1 MLIVLYFILTVIFS
15 MIGLI
20 CLKKLD
26 KGFLVTVTFSAVLS
40 GIVTAVVGTIKYYT
54 LPDNN
59 LYLSTEVPKIEG
71 INLEKEKISLDNS
84 VVRLKDIDT
93 LRLGNKTEIK
103 IYKIKSIKDLGWFF
117 NYNNE
122 VSRKITLTV
131 SNDSIFKDI
140 YKKRKNL
147 LEKN

>member
-15 MIGLI
+15 AIGLI
-20 CLKKLD
+20 CLKKFD
-26 KGFLVTVTFSAVLS
+26 KGFFVTVTFSAILS
-40 GIVTAVVGTIKYYT
+40 GIVTAIVGTVKYYT

-59 LYLSTEVPKIEG
+59 LSLSTEVPKIEE

-93 LRLGNKTEIK
+93 LKLGNKTEIK
-103 IYKIKSIKDLGWFF
+103 IYEIKSLKDLGWFF
-117 NYNNE
+117 NYDKKI
-122 VSRKITLTV
+122 SRKITLTV

-140 YKKRKNL
+140 CTKRKNL

>member
-1 MLIVLYFILTVIFS
+1 MLIVLYFILTVVFS
-15 MIGLI
+15 MIGLL
-20 CLKKLD
+20 CLKKFD
-26 KGFLVTVTFSAVLS
+26 KGFLVTVTFSAILS

-59 LYLSTEVPKIEG
+59 LSLSTEVPKIEE
-71 INLEKEKISLDNS
+71 INLKKEKISLDN
-84 VVRLKDIDT
+84 IDT
-93 LRLGNKTEIK
+93 LKLGNKTEIK

>member
-1 MLIVLYFILTVIFS
+1 
-15 MIGLI
+15 MIGLL

-26 KGFLVTVTFSAVLS
+26 KGFLVTVTFSAILS
-40 GIVTAVVGTIKYYT
+40 GIVTAVVGTIIYYT

-59 LYLSTEVPKIEG
+59 LYLSTEVPKIEE

-93 LRLGNKTEIK
+93 LKLGNKTEIK
-103 IYKIKSIKDLGWFF
+103 IYKIKALKNLGWFF

>member
-1 MLIVLYFILTVIFS
+1 

-20 CLKKLD
+20 CLKKFD
-26 KGFLVTVTFSAVLS
+26 KGFLVTVTFSAILS
-40 GIVTAVVGTIKYYT
+40 GIVTAVVGTIKYHT

-59 LYLSTEVPKIEG
+59 LSLSTEVPKIKR

-103 IYKIKSIKDLGWFF
+103 IYKIKALKDLGWFF
-117 NYNNE
+117 SYDNE

>member
-15 MIGLI
+15 AIGLI
-20 CLKKLD
+20 CLKKFNR
-26 KGFLVTVTFSAVLS
+26 GTFVTIIFSAVLS
-40 GIVTAVVGTIKYYT
+40 GIVTAIVGAVKYYK
-54 LPDNN
+54 LPDDN
-59 LYLSTEVPKIEG
+59 LYLLTESPKIEE

-84 VVRLKDIDT
+84 SIQLKDIDT
-93 LRLGNKTEIK
+93 LKLGNKTEIK
-103 IYKIKSIKDLGWFF
+103 IYKIKSLKDLGWFF
-117 NYNNE
+117 SYDNE

-140 YKKRKNL
+140 CTKRKNL

>member
-15 MIGLI
+15 MIGLL

-26 KGFLVTVTFSAVLS
+26 KGFLVTVTFSAILS
-40 GIVTAVVGTIKYYT
+40 GIVTAVVGTIIYYT

-59 LYLSTEVPKIEG
+59 LYLSTEVPKIEE

-93 LRLGNKTEIK
+93 LKLGNKTEIK
-103 IYKIKSIKDLGWFF
+103 IYKIKALKNLGWFF